1 MLTELIF
8 LVHHHLGI
16 INYIF
21 YRTILLGGEE
31 ASPCFNQIQTFEK
44 CPLFS
49 TTAAYVVIF
58 IRLCIF
64 VVEIYRKCLL
74 TFFTDF
80 KPFGNFSPLKF
91 KIHAIRAILGQP
103 LTFPN

>member
-8 LVHHHLGI
+8 LVYKHLGI

-21 YRTILLGGEE
+21 YRKILMGGEE

-58 IRLCIF
+58 IRLCI
-64 VVEIYRKCLL
+64 LL
-74 TFFTDF
+74 LQSI
-80 KPFGNFSPLKF
+80 GNVFLLFSLTLN
-91 KIHAIRAILGQP
+91 HLGILAR
-103 LTFPN
+103 